1 MGQYLQEGR
10 RDIFATTLWVEK
22 TAAEMAVP
30 EADGDDDG
38 LDYLAGMTFNDVNEK
53 ARLAT
58 MQAHT
63 AGGLPNL
70 MVRAAGMT
78 PFHYGQLIYFFEKA
92 CAISGY
98 LLGGVNPFDQPG
110 VEAYKKRMF
119 TLLGRP

>member
-1 MGQYLQEGR
+1 MCIRDRSEGKEGKGIFPASLDFSTDLHSMGQYLQEGR

-78 PFHYGQLIYFFEKA
+78 PF
-92 CAISGY
+92 C
-98 LLGGVNPFDQPG
+98 LLYTSRCV
-110 VEAYKKRMF
+110 
-119 TLLGRP
+119 